1 MQGEIFAQV
10 GLNQVVKH
18 EGGKA
23 TASPGWMHCQVGEV
37 GFTPPEEENSSKIC
51 ETEAITQTC
60 NQGPLVQNQHRAFYK
75 VQHKRSLERA
85 TLPQGQCQART
96 SEKSDSRCSLKH
108 CTMRADQTEVS
119 TFSARQLTAGTS

>member
-37 GFTPPEEENSSKIC
+37 GFTPPEEEKSSKIC

-96 SEKSDSRCSLKH
+96 AE
-108 CTMRADQTEVS
+108 RAILHGVMEHTDQTEVL